1 MYVAVAGPTGESRP
15 WVVREADRVRMSVI
29 VPFQPRAFHVVDR
42 TGGFVTAYSSEYLLR
57 RSSDGRDTVALFGRD
72 WSPTA
77 VSAEEKSRI
86 AEQRVEEMFTSNEG
100 EITKSTLRAS
110 FDPSYIPGTRP
121 AFEGSGSSRRTDM
134 GAPRSER
141 YNQGW
146 NSTS

>member
-57 RSSDGRDTVALFGRD
+57 HSSDGRDTVALFGRD

-86 AEQRVEEMFTSNEG
+86 AEQRVEELDVFTLS
-100 EITKSTLRAS
+100 AS
-110 FDPSYIPGTRP
+110 DWPRSPWSP
-121 AFEGSGSSRRTDM
+121 VAFGRDEVAVPLEGSDGRPLVRVFQMKRR
-134 GAPRSER
+134 
-141 YNQGW
+141 
-146 NSTS
+146 